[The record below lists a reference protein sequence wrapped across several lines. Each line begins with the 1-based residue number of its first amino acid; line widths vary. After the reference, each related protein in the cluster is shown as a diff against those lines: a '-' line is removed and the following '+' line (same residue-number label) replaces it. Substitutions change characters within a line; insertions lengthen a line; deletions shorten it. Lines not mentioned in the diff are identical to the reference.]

1 MKRIT
6 LSSIL
11 IASTLAFGATSASYA
26 DAGDSPVLKRIK
38 DKKWSI

>member
-11 IASTLAFGATSASYA
+11 IASTLAFGATSAAYA